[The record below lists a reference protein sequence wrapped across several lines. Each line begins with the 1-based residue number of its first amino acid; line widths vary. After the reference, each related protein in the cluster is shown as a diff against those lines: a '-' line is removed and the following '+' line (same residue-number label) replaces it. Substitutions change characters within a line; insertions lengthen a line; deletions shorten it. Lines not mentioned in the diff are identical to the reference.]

1 MTEPQT
7 IKDQRLG
14 DRTPRYV
21 PASPF
26 ATFALD
32 LNQPGQ
38 LGVLVN
44 GQDVSAHVR
53 RAVVISAPGE
63 MSTLQLEVRGTGR
76 IEGQGVVQ
84 VLLGSEGSEVAG
96 TDAVVRFLDSVDPIE
111 LSALTLTSASGMG
124 ADPVAGM
131 LAALKSIAAGQ

>member
-1 MTEPQT
+1 MS
-7 IKDQRLG
+7 QRDVVEVQEFG
-14 DRTPRYV
+14 EATPRLI
-21 PASPF
+21 PTSPF
-26 ATFALD
+26 ASFCVD

-38 LGVLVN
+38 PGVVVN

-84 VLLGSEGSEVAG
+84 VLLDSDGSEVAE
-96 TDAVVRFLDSVDPIE
+96 TDTVVRFLDSIDPIE
-111 LSALTLTSASGMG
+111 LSALALTSASGMG

-131 LAALKSIAAGQ
+131 LAALKSIAAGR